1 MVSIQILAEVT
12 YRLMRLPVK
21 TAPKSSNCTRYTVQY
36 VGSRKETVKTWS
48 VWVPFYPL
56 DTMLARVLVVARFLC
71 HITTT
76 VLVQWPAVYYFFF
89 FWETTYMSVN
99 KCIFFCAIEK
109 PHLLQILFVLK
120 HLSMKDMLQLHCVSD
135 VANWEQNDA
144 RWLN

>member
-76 VLVQWPAVYYFFF
+76 VLVQWPAVYYFISSEKHNLYVSEQMNFF
-89 FWETTYMSVN
+89 LCHWETTSAADFVCIETFKHERYASVTLCQWCC
-99 KCIFFCAIEK
+99 KLGAEWRQVTK
-109 PHLLQILFVLK
+109 
-120 HLSMKDMLQLHCVSD
+120 
-135 VANWEQNDA
+135 
-144 RWLN
+144 